1 MQMAKLNL
9 TFIKAH
15 NMQIFRSQA
24 PGAQGVVGLMLVAFG
39 RWKRDSFYS
48 QSFPKKVVSFDF
60 QLNCSDCYE
69 SSSPCVSFLYF
80 NQGCQ
85 QLSKEHVFY
94 HSLAFS
100 GPRAQVFFR
109 NYRSLYLS
117 KGILKMTRWRDSP
130 TCPNVIGHFRVH
142 LSLRFKARLSA
153 TSLLWKS
160 VFIHIE
166 IGINYPNRN
175 FALRLALKERL
186 RETCLLYTSPSPR
199 DA

>member
-1 MQMAKLNL
+1 M
-9 TFIKAH
+9 
-15 NMQIFRSQA
+15 
-24 PGAQGVVGLMLVAFG
+24 
-39 RWKRDSFYS
+39 
-48 QSFPKKVVSFDF
+48 
-60 QLNCSDCYE
+60 
-69 SSSPCVSFLYF
+69 SFLYF

-85 QLSKEHVFY
+85 QLSKERVFF

-130 TCPNVIGHFRVH
+130 TCSNVIGHFRVH

-166 IGINYPNRN
+166 IGINYHNTN

-186 RETCLLYTSPSPR
+186 RETRKWPTAARVGLSSEGKIENSWGLRYILWDLHNVH
-199 DA
+199 DAFFQVIFEATEANGKNGGASLTKKN